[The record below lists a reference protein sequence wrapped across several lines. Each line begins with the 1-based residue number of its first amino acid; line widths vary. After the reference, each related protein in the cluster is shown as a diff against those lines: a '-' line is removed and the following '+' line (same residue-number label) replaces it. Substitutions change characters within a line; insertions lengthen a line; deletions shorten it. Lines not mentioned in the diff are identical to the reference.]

1 MQKWRQSEAAN
12 REEWQLALEREAVI
26 RPLASMGKLSIT
38 LIEEATRQLQLSR
51 SMFYYLLRRYKQ
63 RPQTSS
69 LLPWKRGRELS
80 ATFLDKPRGRTLK
93 LLHSGVL
100 FEAGT
105 AFPCRARS
113 RSPSTLLPAKY
124 ASSKLSN
131 DSQKDSGT
139 GSQNCGKVQRRRGSR
154 SGEST
159 SHLSDQRLPWNC
171 SR

>member
-26 RPLASMGKLSIT
+26 RPLASMGKLSIP

-80 ATFLDKPRGRTLK
+80 ATFLDKPREE
-93 LLHSGVL
+93 LL
-100 FEAGT
+100 
-105 AFPCRARS
+105 
-113 RSPSTLLPAKY
+113 
-124 ASSKLSN
+124 SSCIREFYL
-131 DSQKDSGT
+131 
-139 GSQNCGKVQRRRGSR
+139 RP
-154 SGEST
+154 E
-159 SHLSDQRLPWNC
+159 
-171 SR
+171 